1 MIKFLN
7 FLKSLLKKKKL
18 FALTK
23 HDSLIVKEDNKV
35 EVIKLIEAYFDGLNF
50 DYSIDIK
57 EPIKVAE
64 IEENN
69 EEISID
75 EYERRM
81 IIKYGSYL
89 DMVKFGMVIGIMKN
103 HFKSMD
109 DVTEEFKNQSFCN
122 FKINNQLVNILR

>member
-1 MIKFLN
+1 M
-7 FLKSLLKKKKL
+7 
-18 FALTK
+18 
-23 HDSLIVKEDNKV
+23 
-35 EVIKLIEAYFDGLNF
+35 
-50 DYSIDIK
+50 
-57 EPIKVAE
+57 AE

-103 HFKSMD
+103 HFKSLD